1 MNAVNVLL
9 IEHPTPWK
17 IRRDRSSFTGGQFEE
32 VIYDRNGSVV
42 CTAPDYATAALIANA
57 VEVWADE

>member
-9 IEHPTPWK
+9 AEHPTPWK
-17 IRRDRSSFTGGQFEE
+17 IRSERSFFDGQIEE
-32 VIYDRNGSVV
+32 VIYDRNGVVV
-42 CTAPDYATAALIANA
+42 CTAPDYVTAALIVNA

>member
-9 IEHPTPWK
+9 AEHPTPWK
-17 IRRDRSSFTGGQFEE
+17 IITDRRSFTDGQFE
-32 VIYDRNGSVV
+32 VIYDRNGNIV
-42 CTAPDYATAALIANA
+42 CTAPDYATAALIVNA